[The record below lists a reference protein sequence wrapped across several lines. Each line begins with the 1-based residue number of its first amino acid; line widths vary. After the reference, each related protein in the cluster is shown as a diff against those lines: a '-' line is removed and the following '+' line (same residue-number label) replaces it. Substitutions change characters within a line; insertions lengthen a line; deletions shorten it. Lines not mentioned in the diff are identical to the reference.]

1 VYESHVRPAVHGN
14 HGERVI
20 AGKRMVQSATD
31 IFVGWGSLDDRDFYV
46 RQYRDMKVI
55 ASTDLVAPRLTQFA
69 TACGSTLAR
78 AHARS
83 GDPMAIDAYIGNGN
97 AFTTAMVGFAH
108 RYADQN
114 ERDHAQLVSAIERGE
129 VPSSD
134 E

>member
-1 VYESHVRPAVHGN
+1 VFEAHLSQSVFAN

-31 IFVGWGSLDDRDFYV
+31 IFVGWGSLGNRDFYI

-55 ASTDLVAPRLTQFA
+55 ASTDLIAPRLVQFA
-69 TACGSTLAR
+69 AACGSTLAR

-83 GDPMAIDAYIGNGN
+83 GDALALDAYMGAGS
-97 AFTTAMVGFAH
+97 AFTEAMVAFAQ

-114 ERDHAQLVSAIERGE
+114 ARDHAQLASAIERGE
-129 VPSSD
+129 VPSAAD
-134 E
+134 